1 MMFAESIGMVL
12 SLPPSRP
19 PSLPSFLPQAFDWR
33 LGPMGFLC
41 ETLWGGGA
49 SFGPL
54 SWFFYV
60 EGLLFPVSQT
70 CHQKRIIEALL
81 PSLPH
86 HLPSA
91 PIPFGRGHN
100 QGLLILSKHPLHRP
114 LRQYLTCTPV
124 HHMGFQAFTVAPLPR
139 EGRGKGGEAGARE
152 DIRFVNL
159 HLVPNFH
166 THPWKGRVLGWLGER
181 DVPRMQAKQL
191 AEIGEEVGREGGKE
205 GGTGGRAWCVV
216 GDFNVHRPRVLGV
229 GSLVDQVSDQKEQGG
244 PRRRRGKNGEGA
256 LCRSIR
262 DEVDIFLAPAPPP
275 PRRPS
280 L

>member
-1 MMFAESIGMVL
+1 MSTQLNDNRETETDTVPTIRNCWNKLYGGTGG
-12 SLPPSRP
+12 
-19 PSLPSFLPQAFDWR
+19 AFDWR

-100 QGLLILSKHPLHRP
+100 QGLLVLSKHPLHRP
-114 LRQYLTCTPV
+114 LRRYLTCTPV

-139 EGRGKGGEAGARE
+139 EGGGDGGEAGARE

-159 HLVPNFH
+159 HLVPNFQS
-166 THPWKGRVLGWLGER
+166 HPWKGRVLGWLGER

-205 GGTGGRAWCVV
+205 GGTGGRLWCVV
-216 GDFNVHRPRVLGV
+216 GDFNVHGPRVLGV
-229 GSLVDQVSDQKEQGG
+229 GSLVDQVTCPQEQHILDHFVSPLPYKYQVFADNTLSDHY
-244 PRRRRGKNGEGA
+244 PVLATFA
-256 LCRSIR
+256 L
-262 DEVDIFLAPAPPP
+262 
-275 PRRPS
+275 
-280 L
+280 